1 MTEGSGG
8 RRRFART
15 EGRVITY
22 FWRLS
27 AAGFAATAISF
38 GPARMGFGLFV
49 PEFRSAFSIS
59 TAAVGFISSFGF
71 FGFFLGLLSAQTL
84 LMRLGPRMPILG
96 GLLAATFGMTIVALA
111 TNAYILAIGVFLATS
126 SAGFAWT
133 PFNDAV
139 HRTIND
145 PQRPAALS
153 MISTGT
159 GVGIAVAG
167 LAALALVLTGLSW
180 RVCWTLFA
188 IASCVVLLGNRAA
201 LRGIGKAAHGRPPD
215 AWKELMQFAALP
227 LYAVAFAY
235 GANSA
240 VYISFAPD
248 HLAGE
253 GGVPG
258 LSKAAT
264 PALLFICYG
273 LFGLAALGTGRAK
286 AALGLPMLLR
296 LIMLAGAASV
306 AFVAVLP
313 PTWGGLILSAGLQ
326 GLHVMMTSA
335 VLAFWSD
342 RLFPTLPSLSFTAA
356 LLATATGNVIGPA
369 VAGVM
374 SDAFGAEAMFLG
386 TALLPAI
393 TAAAMLDRV
402 VQERPIRIAGPE
414 HE

>member
-1 MTEGSGG
+1 
-8 RRRFART
+8 
-15 EGRVITY
+15 
-22 FWRLS
+22 
-27 AAGFAATAISF
+27 
-38 GPARMGFGLFV
+38 MGFGLFV
-49 PEFRSAFSIS
+49 PEFRSAFSLS
-59 TAAVGFISSFGF
+59 TSAVGFISSFGF
-71 FGFFLGLLSAQTL
+71 LGFFLGLLSAQTL
-84 LMRLGPRMPILG
+84 LMRLGPRLPVLS

-111 TNAYILAIGVFLATS
+111 TNTYILAIGVFLATS

-153 MISTGT
+153 AISTGT

-167 LAALALVLTGLSW
+167 VAALALVLTDLSW
-180 RVCWTLFA
+180 RACWTLFA
-188 IASCVVLLGNRAA
+188 VASCAVLLGNRTA

-215 AWKELMQFAALP
+215 AWKELLHFAALP

-240 VYISFAPD
+240 VYISFAAD
-248 HLAGE
+248 HLVGA

-258 LSKAAT
+258 LPTAAM

-306 AFVAVLP
+306 ALLAVLP
-313 PTWGGLILSAGLQ
+313 PSGGRLILSAGLQ

-402 VQERPIRIAGPE
+402 VQERPVRIAVPD

>member
-1 MTEGSGG
+1 
-8 RRRFART
+8 
-15 EGRVITY
+15 
-22 FWRLS
+22 
-27 AAGFAATAISF
+27 
-38 GPARMGFGLFV
+38 MGFGLFV
-49 PEFRSAFSIS
+49 PEFRSAFSLS
-59 TAAVGFISSFGF
+59 TSAVGFISSFGF
-71 FGFFLGLLSAQTL
+71 LGFFLGLLSAQTL
-84 LMRLGPRMPILG
+84 LMRLGPRLPVLS

-111 TNAYILAIGVFLATS
+111 TNTYILAIGVFLATS

-153 MISTGT
+153 AISTGT

-167 LAALALVLTGLSW
+167 VAALALVLTDLSW
-180 RVCWTLFA
+180 RACWTLFA
-188 IASCVVLLGNRAA
+188 VASCAVLLGNRTA

-215 AWKELMQFAALP
+215 AWKELLHFAALP

-240 VYISFAPD
+240 VYISFAAD
-248 HLAGE
+248 HLVGA
-253 GGVPG
+253 GGVPC
-258 LSKAAT
+258 LPTAAM

-306 AFVAVLP
+306 ALLAVLP
-313 PTWGGLILSAGLQ
+313 PSGGRLILSAGLQ

-402 VQERPIRIAGPE
+402 VQERPVRIAVPD